1 MNDLREKGTILFV
14 DDEQVIL
21 DVGNLM
27 LERLAYNVL
36 QATDG
41 IKARQIFTEN
51 TDDICLVILDML
63 LPDENGS
70 DICKRLKQIK
80 PDLKVLHTSGLDRT
94 QGADNIEYG
103 CNGFLPKPFKIDEI
117 SEKIQELFENT
128 K

>member
-1 MNDLREKGTILFV
+1 MNDLKRKGTILFV
-14 DDEQVIL
+14 DDEQVVL
-21 DVGNLM
+21 DVGTLM
-27 LERLAYNVL
+27 LDRLGYNVL

-41 IKARQIFTEN
+41 MEARQIFTDH

-80 PDLKVLHTSGLDRT
+80 PDLKVLHTSGL
-94 QGADNIEYG
+94 I
-103 CNGFLPKPFKIDEI
+103 PK
-117 SEKIQELFENT
+117 ELLDSCRLLKDCPINPNERPL